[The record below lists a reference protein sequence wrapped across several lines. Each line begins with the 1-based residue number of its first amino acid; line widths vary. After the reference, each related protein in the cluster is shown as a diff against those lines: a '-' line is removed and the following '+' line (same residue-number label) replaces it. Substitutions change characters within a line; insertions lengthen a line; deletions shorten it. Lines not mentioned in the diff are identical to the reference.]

1 MPCSGCSP
9 LYEVNLNLKKSID
22 DVIDDQ
28 TCSSYFHEKFE
39 SIQYNVWVAIPGV
52 IRDTST
58 EKLYQKLELGS
69 LKGYLCYK
77 IIFCNKVAFD
87 VDV

>member
-1 MPCSGCSP
+1 MAVHPCMKWISI
-9 LYEVNLNLKKSID
+9 LKKSID

-28 TCSSYFHEKFE
+28 ACSSYFHEKFE

-58 EKLYQKLELGS
+58 EKLYEKLELGS
-69 LKGYLCYK
+69 TKLFFA
-77 IIFCNKVAFD
+77 IR
-87 VDV
+87 